1 MLWITIVFIL
11 ILLFISIYDFYHTRI
26 PNFFSVSILFLGFT
40 YNYLLFD
47 STGIITALYG
57 LLTGLSTSLFFYR
70 FASLGAGD
78 VKLISAIGCLVGY
91 QLILIIIAYS
101 YVVSAILGI
110 VYIKLWGR
118 WYQNKKLNTSK
129 LKSKKMLSQR
139 IPMAPGISIATF
151 YVMYNYPI

>member
-1 MLWITIVFIL
+1 M
-11 ILLFISIYDFYHTRI
+11 FISIYDCYHKRI
-26 PNFFSVSILFLGFT
+26 PNYLSLLIVFLGFT

-47 STGIITALYG
+47 NTGLITALYG
-57 LLTGLSTSLFFYR
+57 LFTGLFVSLIFYR

-78 VKLISAIGCLVGY
+78 VKLISAIGCFVGY

-101 YVVSAILGI
+101 YVISAILGI
-110 VYIKLWGR
+110 VYIKLWLP

-129 LKSKKMLSQR
+129 LQSKKTLSQR

-151 YVMYNYPI
+151 YVLYNFPL